1 MSNQPQENPERD
13 PDGHWRQGHSGNPR
27 GRPKGARHRVT
38 ILAEQLM
45 QGDAED
51 VVRAVIGAAK
61 GGDMTAAKIILDRIA
76 PVRKGA
82 LVMFD
87 LPELMTAAD
96 LPPTVTAVTKAV
108 AEGTLTPDEGTSV
121 VTMLEANRR
130 AIEAADLERR
140 IMVLEKA
147 NGEQA

>member
-1 MSNQPQENPERD
+1 MNNQPQENPERD
-13 PDGHWRQGHSGNPR
+13 GDGHWRQGHSGNPR

-51 VVRAVIGAAK
+51 VVRAVIAAAK

-82 LVMFD
+82 PVMFA
-87 LPELMTAAD
+87 LPELMTPAD
-96 LPPTVTAVTKAV
+96 LPPALAVVTKAV
-108 AEGTLTPDEGTSV
+108 ADGTLTPDEGASV
-121 VTMLEANRR
+121 VTVLEAQRR
-130 AIEAADLERR
+130 AIETVELERR
-140 IMVLEKA
+140 IALLEKA
-147 NGEQA
+147 DEQA

>member
-1 MSNQPQENPERD
+1 MNNQPQENPERD

-27 GRPKGARHRVT
+27 GRPKGARHHAT

-51 VVRAVIGAAK
+51 VVRAVIAAAK
-61 GGDMTAAKIILDRIA
+61 GGDMTAVKIILDRIA

-82 LVMFD
+82 PVMFA

-96 LPPTVTAVTKAV
+96 LPPAIAAVTRAV
-108 AEGTLTPDEGTSV
+108 AEGTLSPDEGTSV
-121 VTMLEANRR
+121 VTILDTQRK
-130 AIEAADLERR
+130 AIELADHEVRIKALET
-140 IMVLEKA
+140 A
-147 NGEQA
+147 NEPT